1 MLTSY
6 LSHIARSNIQDYLV
20 EHEREDEKVLVL
32 KQKEIDGI
40 PTSIIATQLSGRRK
54 AKSKLPTWYKT
65 NGIIYPPTVNLE
77 QCSSEATAIFK
88 THVISSILSTK
99 RVAVDLTGG
108 LGVDTFFLATVFET
122 VHYAEPNAEL
132 FEITRHNHHQLGA
145 SNITHQC
152 ISAEKFIEHC
162 DLEFDLVYLDP
173 SRRDENSRKVYK
185 LAHCFPAITAL
196 QPILFNKSLFILLKA
211 SPLLDI
217 QQGLREIERVKK
229 VFVVSVGNE
238 CKELLFLAE
247 RNYAGEPL
255 IEAVDLFENG
265 NVRSSFTFTVPDE
278 RKAHAMLGE
287 PDSYLY
293 EPNASILKS
302 GAFKLISE
310 KFALTKLDVNTHLY
324 TSAVVVPNF
333 PGKVFII
340 ECLNPDAKKLKELL
354 PEGKVNVVSRNY
366 PLTPDELKKKLRLRD
381 GGAKFLIGFASSKK
395 KYLAFCSRIT
405 GI

>member
-6 LSHIARSNIQDYLV
+6 LSQIARPNIQDYLV

-65 NGIIYPPTVNLE
+65 NGIIYPPAVSLE

-88 THVISSILSTK
+88 THVINSVLSTK
-99 RVAVDLTGG
+99 RIAVDLTGG
-108 LGVDTFFLATVFET
+108 LGVDTLFLATVFES
-122 VHYAEPNAEL
+122 VHYAEPNTEL
-132 FEITRHNHHQLGA
+132 FEITKHNHQQLGA
-145 SNITHQC
+145 SNIIHQC
-152 ISAEKFIEHC
+152 VSAEKFIEHS
-162 DLEFDLVYLDP
+162 DLAFDLVYIDP
-173 SRRDENSRKVYK
+173 SRRDESSRKVHR
-185 LAHCFPAITAL
+185 LADCFPDIIAL
-196 QPILFNKSLFILLKA
+196 QSILFNKSLFLLLKA

-217 QQGLREIERVKK
+217 RQGLREIQHVKK

-247 RNYAGEPL
+247 RNHEGEPL

-265 NVRSSFTFTVPDE
+265 CVRSSFPFTFPDE
-278 RKAHAMLGE
+278 RNALAVLGE

-310 KFALTKLDVNTHLY
+310 KFALTKLAVNTHLY
-324 TSAVVVPNF
+324 TSSAVVPNF
-333 PGKVFII
+333 PGKVFMI
-340 ECLNPDAKKLKELL
+340 ECLNPDAKKLKDLL

-366 PLTPDELKKKLRLRD
+366 PLTPDELKKKLHLRD
-381 GGAKFLIGFASSKK
+381 GGSRFLIGFSSSKNK
-395 KYLAFCSRIT
+395 HLALCSRVT

>member
-6 LSHIARSNIQDYLV
+6 LSQVTRSSIQDYLV
-20 EHEREDEKVLVL
+20 EHEYDDEKVLVL

-40 PTSIIATQLSGRRK
+40 PSSIIATQLSGRRK

-65 NGIIYPPTVNLE
+65 AGIIYPPTVNLE

-88 THVISSILSTK
+88 THIINSVLSTK

-108 LGVDTFFLATVFET
+108 FGVDTFFLATLFES
-122 VHYAEPNAEL
+122 VHYAEPNTEL
-132 FEITRHNHHQLGA
+132 FEITKQNHVQLGA

-152 ISAEKFIEHC
+152 TSAEKFIE
-162 DLEFDLVYLDP
+162 DSVLEFDLVYIDP
-173 SRRDENSRKVYK
+173 SRRDGNSRKVYK
-185 LAHCFPAITAL
+185 LAHCFPDITAL
-196 QPILFNKSLFILLKA
+196 QRALFDKSLFILLKA

-217 QQGLREIERVKK
+217 QQGLREIQQVKT

-247 RNYAGEPL
+247 RNYEGEPL
-255 IEAVDLFENG
+255 IEAVDLFEDG
-265 NVRSSFTFTVPDE
+265 RIRSSFTFTIPDE
-278 RKAHAMLGE
+278 RNAHAALGE

-302 GAFKLISE
+302 GAFKLMAE
-310 KFALTKLDVNTHLY
+310 KFALSKLDVNTHLY
-324 TSAVVVPNF
+324 TSSSEVPNF
-333 PGKVFII
+333 PGKVFLI

-366 PLTPDELKKKLRLRD
+366 PLTPDEIKKKLHLRD
-381 GGAKFLIGFASSKK
+381 GGAKFLIGFSSSKK
-395 KYLAFCSRIT
+395 KHLALCSRIT
-405 GI
+405 GT

>member
-6 LSHIARSNIQDYLV
+6 LSQIARSNIQDYLV

-65 NGIIYPPTVNLE
+65 KGIIYPPTVNLE

-88 THVISSILSTK
+88 THVIKSVLSTK

-108 LGVDTFFLATVFET
+108 LGVDTYFLATVFES
-122 VHYAEPNAEL
+122 VHYAEPNTEL
-132 FEITRHNHHQLGA
+132 FEITKHNHQQLGA
-145 SNITHQC
+145 LNITHQC
-152 ISAEKFIEHC
+152 VSAEKFIEHS
-162 DLEFDLVYLDP
+162 DLEFDLVYIDP
-173 SRRDENSRKVYK
+173 SRRDENSRKVYR
-185 LAHCFPAITAL
+185 LADCFPDITAL
-196 QPILFNKSLFILLKA
+196 QPVLFDKGSFLLLKA

-217 QQGLREIERVKK
+217 QQGLREIQQVRK
-229 VFVVSVGNE
+229 VIVVSVGNE

-247 RNYAGEPL
+247 RNHEGEPL

-265 NVRSSFTFTVPDE
+265 RVRSSFTFTIADE

-310 KFALTKLDVNTHLY
+310 KFALTKLAVNTHLY
-324 TSAVVVPNF
+324 TSSAVVPDF
-333 PGKVFII
+333 PGKVFQI
-340 ECLNPDAKKLKELL
+340 EYLNPDAKKLKDLL
-354 PEGKVNVVSRNY
+354 PEGNVNVVSRNY
-366 PLTPDELKKKLRLRD
+366 PLTPEEIKKKLHLRD
-381 GGAKFLIGFASSKK
+381 GGAKFLIGFSSSKK
-395 KYLAFCSRIT
+395 KHLALCSRVT